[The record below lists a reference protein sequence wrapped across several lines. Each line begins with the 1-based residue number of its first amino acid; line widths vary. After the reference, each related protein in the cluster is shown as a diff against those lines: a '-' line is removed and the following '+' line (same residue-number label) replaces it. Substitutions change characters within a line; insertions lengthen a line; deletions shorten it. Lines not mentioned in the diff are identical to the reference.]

1 MGFKLR
7 LLNLWTPY
15 FIISRVLDRIDA
27 QTKLAFASLF
37 TPMPLAAVNIAN
49 SNAVTEAGSVE
60 EKRTAMAKKHVEIV
74 KELVNSVGKDAALAI
89 GRESLFKAGKRLGA
103 EARAILGVGDSPADM
118 IRAAK
123 ILYRVL
129 GIEFTVEWT
138 GKESATLIVHRCALA
153 NEYTELTCQIL
164 SATDEG
170 VMQGLNPNVKMRF
183 REHLTSG
190 CPACKADILFIG
202 ETKKQ

>member
-7 LLNLWTPY
+7 LLNLWTPN
-15 FIISRVLDRIDA
+15 FVISRVLDRIDA
-27 QTKLAFASLF
+27 QTKLAFAQLVIP
-37 TPMPLAAVNIAN
+37 TPLAATDIVN
-49 SNAVTEAGSVE
+49 SNAITEAESVE
-60 EKRTAMAKKHVEIV
+60 EKRAAMAKKHVELV
-74 KELVNSVGKDAALAI
+74 KELVSSVGQEAALDM
-89 GRESLFKAGKRLGA
+89 GRESLFKAGRRLGA
-103 EARAILGVGDSPADM
+103 EAHAMLGVGDSPKDM

-129 GIEFTVEWT
+129 GIDFTVKWT
-138 GKESATLIVHRCALA
+138 SKESATLIVHRCALA

-170 VMQGLNPNVKMRF
+170 VMQGLNPNARMRF
-183 REHLTSG
+183 REHLTGG
-190 CPACKADILFIG
+190 CPACKADVLFIV